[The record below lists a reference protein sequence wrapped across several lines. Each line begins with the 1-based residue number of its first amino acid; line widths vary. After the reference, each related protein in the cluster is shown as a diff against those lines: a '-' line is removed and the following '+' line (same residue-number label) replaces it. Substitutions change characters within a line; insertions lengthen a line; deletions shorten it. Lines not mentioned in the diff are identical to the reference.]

1 MSSGGG
7 KGGES
12 KNELDPEMKA
22 MAREVFNRGETLSK
36 TAPVPYQGIT
46 MAAPSA
52 ATKSSWSNQ
61 NNAANALGL
70 GIEGD
75 PSDGIM
81 PTEMTK
87 GDMTGYAAH
96 RGYTQELQRA
106 WRAYPERMQA
116 LNQLI
121 PGLMNPGKTHSQN
134 ANMFP
139 HMQKPQTPQTP
150 QVPGYDFSQI
160 AAMYNNRGGRR

>member
-22 MAREVFNRGETLSK
+22 MARKVFQRGEALSK
-36 TAPVPYQGIT
+36 TAPVPYTGIT

-52 ATKSSWSNQ
+52 ATKSSWSHQ
-61 NNAANALGL
+61 NNAANSLGL

-81 PTEMTK
+81 MTERKQGPMK
-87 GDMTGYAAH
+87 GYGAH
-96 RGYTQELQRA
+96 EEYTRELQRA
-106 WRAYPERMQA
+106 WREYPERMQA

-134 ANMFP
+134 AAMFP
-139 HMQKPQTPQTP
+139 HMQRPQGPRA
-150 QVPGYDFSQI
+150 PGYDFSQI
-160 AAMYNNRGGRR
+160 ASMYNQGRKR